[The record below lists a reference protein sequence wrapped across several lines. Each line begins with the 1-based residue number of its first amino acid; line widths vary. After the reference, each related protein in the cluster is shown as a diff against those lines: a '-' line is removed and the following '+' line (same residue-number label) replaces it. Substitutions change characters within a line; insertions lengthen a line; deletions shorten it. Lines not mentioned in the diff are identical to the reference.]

1 LFILLGLAS
10 SLANSFTVRRFDQ
23 YPPAEKY
30 PFYQNGHRYG
40 GLEKP
45 PVGPGGHALVVI
57 FWCFGN
63 RQRDW
68 LKGGIG
74 RAKPPLIPSFSF
86 PLLAI
91 PDGQNEP

>member
-1 LFILLGLAS
+1 
-10 SLANSFTVRRFDQ
+10 
-23 YPPAEKY
+23 
-30 PFYQNGHRYG
+30 
-40 GLEKP
+40 
-45 PVGPGGHALVVI
+45 LVVI